1 MPVIR
6 INGCY
11 EQVAEVTERAMNGEL
26 DFNESLVE
34 RVKCLKGAP
43 ESVFDDVYNVIEL
56 TPGAEEFVWALQ
68 VWSETPIRDNSRC
81 CCHPLTGV
89 PCLRLGPCRAVLRRG
104 ARAAGRRGGAAGVPG
119 QQRRGGRRR
128 GEHRR
133 DFRGRCGPAQLKR
146 RHAGG
151 LDRVDHLFSGA
162 STGVIFAGGA
172 VQRNSGASDTA
183 SSR

>member
-89 PCLRLGPCRAVLRRG
+89 PCLRLGPRTDHGVQDRCGV
-104 ARAAGRRGGAAGVPG
+104 GRIQPGVPVVLSLLCLVSSLVL
-119 QQRRGGRRR
+119 GG
-128 GEHRR
+128 
-133 DFRGRCGPAQLKR
+133 
-146 RHAGG
+146 
-151 LDRVDHLFSGA
+151 
-162 STGVIFAGGA
+162 
-172 VQRNSGASDTA
+172 
-183 SSR
+183 

>member
-1 MPVIR
+1 MTVSPTARLAAALMIENMVPAVGAHVIVR
-6 INGCY
+6 LL
-11 EQVAEVTERAMNGEL
+11 TKL
-26 DFNESLVE
+26 DAD
-34 RVKCLKGAP
+34 G
-43 ESVFDDVYNVIEL
+43 DG
-56 TPGAEEFVWALQ
+56 T
-68 VWSETPIRDNSRC
+68 WSETLIRDTSWC
-81 CCHPLTGV
+81 DHPLTGV